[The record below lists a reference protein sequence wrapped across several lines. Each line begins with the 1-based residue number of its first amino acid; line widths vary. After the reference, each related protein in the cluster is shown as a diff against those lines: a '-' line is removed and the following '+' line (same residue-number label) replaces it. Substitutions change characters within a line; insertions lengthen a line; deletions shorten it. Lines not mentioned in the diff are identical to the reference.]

1 MNDTLQDTDAPAAPE
16 TSTEAT
22 EKKPKQNL
30 PWYQTLKSHDR
41 GQRPG
46 MPPRGSRRSMGK
58 R

>member
-1 MNDTLQDTDAPAAPE
+1 MNDTHQETGAPAANE
-16 TSTEAT
+16 TSPEASV
-22 EKKPKQNL
+22 KKAKQNL
-30 PWYQTLKSHDR
+30 PWYQTLKGHDR